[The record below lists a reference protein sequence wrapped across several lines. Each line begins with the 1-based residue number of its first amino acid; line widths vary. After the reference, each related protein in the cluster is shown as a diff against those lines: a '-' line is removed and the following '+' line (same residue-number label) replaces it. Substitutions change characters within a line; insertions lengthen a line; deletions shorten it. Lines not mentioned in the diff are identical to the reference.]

1 MITMADKERVLQYIH
16 ENNGVIRALDVR
28 EMGMDTKVLQRLE
41 KSGDLERVA
50 HGLYMDAE
58 HLEDPFLVAQ
68 HRCPKGVFSMDTALI
83 LHQLSDRNP
92 VKFSLTIPSGWNTS
106 LLRESSRYR
115 FFYLKESL
123 WKMGQSTIV
132 SAYGNVLTVYN
143 VERTICDC
151 IRKIDELDRD
161 EVLSAVKIY
170 MKRPDAKWH
179 ELMNYAEL
187 FHIRDTVRQ
196 YIEVLR

>member
-1 MITMADKERVLQYIH
+1 MTDKDRVLNYIL
-16 ENNGVIRALDVR
+16 ENNGVIRAKDVR
-28 EMGMDTKVLQRLE
+28 QMDMDTKVLQRLVKRGE
-41 KSGDLERVA
+41 LERVA

-68 HRCPKGVFSMDTALI
+68 YRCSQGVYSMDTALY

-92 VKFSLTIPSGWNTS
+92 VKLSFTIPSGWNNA
-106 LLRESSRYR
+106 LLTESSRYR

-123 WKMGQSTIV
+123 WKKGQSTIL
-132 SAYGNVLTVYN
+132 SAYGNTLKVYN

-170 MKRPDAKWH
+170 MKRPDAKLQ

-196 YIEVLR
+196 YMEVLR

>member
-1 MITMADKERVLQYIH
+1 MADKDRVLNFIH
-16 ENNGVIRALDVR
+16 ENNGVIRAKDVR
-28 EMGMDTKVLQRLE
+28 QMDMDTKVLQRLE

-68 HRCPKGVFSMDTALI
+68 YRCSRGVFSMDTALY
-83 LHQLSDRNP
+83 LLQLSDRNP
-92 VKFSLTIPSGWNTS
+92 AKLSFTIPSGWNTT
-106 LLRESSRYR
+106 LLTESSRYR

-123 WKMGQSTIV
+123 WKMGQSTIM
-132 SAYGNVLTVYN
+132 SAYGNTLTVYG

-170 MKRPDAKWH
+170 MKRPDAKLQ

-187 FHIRDTVRQ
+187 FHIRDTVRK
-196 YIEVLR
+196 YMEVLR

>member
-1 MITMADKERVLQYIH
+1 MTMADKNRVLNFIH
-16 ENNGVIRALDVR
+16 ENNGVIRAKDVR
-28 EMGMDTKVLQRLE
+28 QMDMDTKVLQRLE

-68 HRCPKGVFSMDTALI
+68 YRCSKGVFSMDTALY

-92 VKFSLTIPSGWNTS
+92 VKLSFTIPSGWNTA
-106 LLRESSRYR
+106 LLTESSYYR
-115 FFYLKESL
+115 FFYLKENL

-132 SAYGNVLTVYN
+132 SAYGNTLTVYS

-151 IRKIDELDRD
+151 IRKINELDRD

-170 MKRPDAKWH
+170 MKRPDAKWQ

-187 FHIRDTVRQ
+187 FHIRKTVRQ
-196 YIEVLR
+196 YMEVLQ